1 MSIIKGSKGN
11 SSDLMGFS
19 FVIDTTRFK
28 RSMKEL
34 ENRSSKI
41 MSDAI
46 FEVLKKQIPAAQSQ
60 IKSDSP
66 VRQRDMA
73 QKVADSLGVEQGMA
87 GKQKAEVR
95 FGSLPMDSG
104 GVKGSRGG
112 KLAALLEYGAPQF
125 NYPFTF
131 KSINNSATFGG
142 GSGSGGFINTKGGNN
157 TVHPGFKSIDW
168 LSKARDKSVPKIEAA
183 MKTAFEKAWRDIT
196 ANSNNK

>member
-1 MSIIKGSKGN
+1 
-11 SSDLMGFS
+11 MGFS

-168 LSKARDKSVPKIEAA
+168 LSKARDRSAVEIEGAII
-183 MKTAFEKAWRDIT
+183 KAFNDAWGGGRG
-196 ANSNNK
+196 NSNYN